1 LTPEEIQLAVR
12 TFRSLKVNKASEPP
26 VSAVDLSY
34 IQQAAIKGETA
45 AVVSSSDGN
54 KRQDPNA
61 FAFAR
66 PPCPVPIPLA
76 DFSRYGHDCLNG
88 NLDYDNS
95 HAGRRQQVPRWRTTP
110 ERKQPTRREAFS
122 SAYPPVLHLHRD
134 TFQDQTGFGRSKR
147 DWRRCFATGT
157 LETTPAHQGLAGVLE
172 RARGDNG

>member
-1 LTPEEIQLAVR
+1 M
-12 TFRSLKVNKASEPP
+12 
-26 VSAVDLSY
+26 
-34 IQQAAIKGETA
+34 KGETA
-45 AVVSSSDGN
+45 AVLSPSDGN
-54 KRQDPNA
+54 QRQDPNA

-76 DFSRYGHDCLNG
+76 DFSQSISKVEKCMSDRRRRDGLSFDSRCGHDCPNG